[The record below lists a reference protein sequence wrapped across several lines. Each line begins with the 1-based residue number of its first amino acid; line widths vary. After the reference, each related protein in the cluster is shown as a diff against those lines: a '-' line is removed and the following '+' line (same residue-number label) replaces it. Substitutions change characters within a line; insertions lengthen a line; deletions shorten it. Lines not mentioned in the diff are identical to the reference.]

1 MKRKRRIL
9 VTSALPYANG
19 PIHLGHLAGAYLP
32 ADIYVRY
39 QRLKGNDVLFI
50 CGTDEH
56 GVPIT
61 ITAEKKGVSPQE
73 VVDYYHQNHKEVFQR
88 FGISFDNFSRTSLRI
103 HHRTA
108 QEFFLR
114 LYRKNLLVTKTE
126 QQFYC
131 EKCKRFLADRYVEGT
146 CPYCHREGAR
156 GDQCEAC
163 GKWLEP
169 RLLVEPKCVICGN
182 TPVIRDTTHW
192 YLPLGRFQEQ
202 IKKWI
207 DTKTHWRDNVK
218 NFCYGW
224 FKEGLEDR
232 AVTRDLDWGIPVP
245 LKGSEGK
252 VLYVWFEAPIGYIS
266 STKEWAKRI
275 GQPDRWKDYWLNPE
289 TQLVHFIGKD
299 NIVFHAIVWP
309 AVLMGRGDYVLP
321 SDIPANEFLNIE
333 GRKISTSR
341 NYAIWLEDY
350 LNKFPPDPLRY
361 VLTSIAP
368 ETKDAD
374 FSWRDFQARYNFELA
389 DILGNFV
396 HRTLTFVEKYFSG
409 RVPVPGEWDELD
421 REALQALQTFP
432 QRIGDYLDRFEFR
445 QAVRA
450 MMDLARF
457 ANKYFNDQEP
467 WATRKTDPV
476 RCATTLYLCLELTR
490 TLAVVMSPFLPFSA
504 RRVWQMLNL
513 DGDVEKQEWD
523 RCGELQLRPG
533 HVLGRAQILFPKI
546 PDEVIQ
552 REIDLL
558 NRIAEGADTGETDE
572 QKKLLEKTKERL
584 MEYVSFDD
592 FQKLDLRVAKILEA
606 ERVPGTDRLLR
617 IQIDLGTEKRQIVA
631 GIAKAYRPEELVG
644 KSIVVVANLEPAV
657 IRGVESNGMLL
668 AASVNERISLLTLD
682 REIEPGAK
690 VK

>member
-1 MKRKRRIL
+1 MKQKREKIL

-39 QRLKGNDVLFI
+39 QRLKQNEVVFI

-73 VVDYYHQNHKEVFQR
+73 VVDYYHYNHKEVFAR

-114 LYRKNLLVTKTE
+114 LYRKNLLVSKTE
-126 QQFYC
+126 EQFYC
-131 EKCKRFLADRYVEGT
+131 EHCKRFLADRYVEGI
-146 CPYCHREGAR
+146 CPYCNADGAR
-156 GDQCEAC
+156 GDQCESC

-169 RLLVEPKCVICGN
+169 KLLVEPRCVVCGN
-182 TPVIRDTTHW
+182 SPVIRKTTHW

-207 DTKTHWRDNVK
+207 DSKTGWRDNVK

-245 LKGSEGK
+245 LKGHEGK

-266 STKEWAKRI
+266 STKEWAKRT
-275 GQPDRWKDYWLNPE
+275 GQPGRWKDFWLDPE
-289 TQLVHFIGKD
+289 TKLVHFIGKD

-309 AVLMGRGDYVLP
+309 AVLMGRGEYILP

-341 NYAIWLEDY
+341 NYAVWLDDY
-350 LNKFPPDPLRY
+350 LNRFHPDPLRY
-361 VLTSIAP
+361 VLASIAP

-374 FSWRDFQARYNFELA
+374 FSWKDFQSRYNFELA
-389 DILGNFV
+389 DILGNFI
-396 HRTLTFVEKYFSG
+396 HRTLTFVDKYFRS
-409 RVPVPGEWDELD
+409 RVPVPGPFDDLD
-421 REALQALQTFP
+421 REAISAMADYP
-432 QRIGDYLDRFEFR
+432 RKIGEQLERFEFR
-445 QAVRA
+445 QSVRT

-467 WATRKTDPV
+467 WATRKTEPAK
-476 RCATTLYLCLELTR
+476 CATTIYLCLELTR
-490 TLAVVMSPFLPFSA
+490 TLAVVMSPFMPFSA
-504 RRVWQMLNL
+504 GRVWQMLNL
-513 DGDVEKQEWD
+513 DGEVERQDWNRLGD
-523 RCGELQLRPG
+523 LTLRPG
-533 HVLGRAQILFPKI
+533 HVIGRAQILFPKL
-546 PDEVIQ
+546 PDEVVEE
-552 REIDLL
+552 EIRKLHA
-558 NRIAEGADTGETDE
+558 IAESAEKNE
-572 QKKLLEKTKERL
+572 QEKRELLEKAREQL
-584 MEYVSFDD
+584 MEYVSFNE
-592 FQKLDLRVAKILEA
+592 FKKLDLRVARVLSA
-606 ERVPGTDRLLR
+606 EKVEGTDKLIR
-617 IQIDLGTEKRQIVA
+617 IQIDLGTETRQIVA
-631 GIAKAYRPEELVG
+631 GIAKSYSPEELVG
-644 KSIVVVANLEPAV
+644 KKIVVVANLEPAV
-657 IRGVESNGMLL
+657 IRGIESNGMLL
-668 AASVNERISLLTLD
+668 AASVDDHISLLTLD
-682 REIEPGAK
+682 RDIEPGAK